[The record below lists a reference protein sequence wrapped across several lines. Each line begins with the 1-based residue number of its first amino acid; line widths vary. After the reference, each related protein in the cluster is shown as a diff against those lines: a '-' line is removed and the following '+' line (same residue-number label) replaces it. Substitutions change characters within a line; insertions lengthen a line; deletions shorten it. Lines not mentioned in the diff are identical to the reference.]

1 MIVDL
6 NGELVPAQAARV
18 SPFDAA
24 YQYGDGVF
32 DTVRAYRGFL
42 FCLPEHLQRI
52 VREVELLQIPL
63 TGTLDGW
70 RARLHRLLEANE
82 LCDTDARV
90 RIQIG
95 RGGAPDTD
103 LVGADPEAISPTVFI
118 TARPVDPAIE
128 KWQRDGVH
136 ILSLQS
142 SFARGNFPQLKTLNY
157 LPSLMAQRFA
167 RAQGCTEAVLLNRQN
182 RVLEG
187 ATSNIFCVTGRTVR
201 TPPLRLGLL
210 PGVTRAH
217 VLELAAASGLH
228 SEEASFDLRDMLLA
242 DEVFLTGAVKEIVP
256 VLRVDRS
263 TIGQA
268 RPGTVTRFLQ
278 QAYRHSVEQARTF
291 GWRARTGATPSPAA
305 PAGDAEKAAAAGE
318 E

>member
-6 NGELVPAQAARV
+6 DGELVPAPAARV

-32 DTVRAYRGFL
+32 DTIRAYRGFL
-42 FCLPEHLQRI
+42 FCLSEHIQRI
-52 VREVELLQIPL
+52 VRETDLLQIPH
-63 TGTLDGW
+63 TGTVDSW

-82 LCDTDARV
+82 LCEVDARL

-103 LVGADPEAISPTVFI
+103 LVGADPEAIPPTVFI
-118 TARPVDPAIE
+118 TARPVDPVIDH
-128 KWQRDGVH
+128 WQRDG
-136 ILSLQS
+136 IQMLSLQS

-167 RAQGCTEAVLLNRQN
+167 RAQGCSEACLLNRQN

-217 VLELAAASGLH
+217 VLELAAASGLQA
-228 SEEASFDLRDMLLA
+228 EEAAFDLRDMLLA
-242 DEVFLTGAVKEIVP
+242 DEVFLTGSVKEIVP
-256 VLRVDRS
+256 VVKVDRS
-263 TIGQA
+263 SIGQG

-278 QAYRHSVEQARTF
+278 QAYRHSVAQARTF
-291 GWRARTGATPSPAA
+291 GWRARGGTAPRAA
-305 PAGDAEKAAAAGE
+305 DPAGDAANEAAAGE
-318 E
+318 G